1 MPAKQPENDVVTL
14 HGETIDLAS
23 NAGRELVADCTRAAE
38 NLISDDDL
46 RAKWELSPSDLENL
60 TQSKALVK
68 AIRSERERRV
78 RSGLAAREAAA
89 GYLVQAPKVLNS
101 IMSDT
106 GASPRHRIESA
117 RELRATAT
125 AASDARTENVGPNF
139 LIRIDLTRS
148 GGGIEEYP
156 PPKELPA
163 PGPIEPGTH
172 KDKVDEDIG
181 W

>member
-1 MPAKQPENDVVTL
+1 MPAHKPENDVITL

-46 RAKWELSPSDLENL
+46 RAKWELSPADLENL
-60 TQSKALVK
+60 TRNKALIK

-89 GYLVQAPKVLNS
+89 GYFIKAPAVLNS

-106 GASPRHRIESA
+106 GASPRHRIEAA
-117 RELRATAT
+117 REMRATAT
-125 AASDARTENVGPNF
+125 AGSDAGATNVGANF
-139 LIRIDLTRS
+139 LIRIDLSR
-148 GGGIEEYP
+148 GGGGVEDYP
-156 PPKELPA
+156 KTITPPKTLPA
-163 PGPIEPGTH
+163 SEGTR
-172 KDKVDEDIG
+172 KDTIDDIG